1 MTDFS
6 NTSDEG
12 MRGNCTFV
20 KYLWMGTIACTA
32 AILTACSGAGDDP
45 TTKGGSAA
53 DKPNVV
59 LLFVDDLAWMD
70 VGFRSDFI
78 DTPNIDKLKTQSVSF
93 ERAYVP
99 APVCSPSRVGLITG
113 QHPAKHDF
121 FRHVGADG
129 KENYSK
135 MGVPKFEYHM
145 LKTDPAQMPSRNWL
159 PLEAV
164 TVAERIKDAGYRT
177 AFVGKWHIGHE
188 PYHPIHQG
196 FDEQH
201 GVTNFGGPNA
211 GYYPPYW
218 RARPDTYKGTPKDKF
233 LTERLTDDA
242 VKIITDSKGAGDPL
256 FLSLWY
262 YGVHKP
268 ISGNKKLM
276 QKYLDRGI
284 ALEDAEYASMVES
297 VDQSVGRIQDAIAAA
312 DMADNTIIVFTSD
325 QGGFYPRAPLRGKKQ
340 DGEALFEGGARVPL
354 FVKWPGKAPAGKE
367 VKTAV
372 SVLDVAPTILT
383 PADADLKG
391 LDGTDLMSRL
401 DMPNA
406 PGDPVI
412 MYRHYEDRYAAVVYD
427 GWKLIAKVSGNHELY
442 EIEADIGETD
452 NVYAQNPKKSATLLA
467 ILEDWKTKNNI
478 KRFKK

>member
-1 MTDFS
+1 MADFS
-6 NTSDEG
+6 NISDKG
-12 MRGNCTFV
+12 LRCNRALPA
-20 KYLWMGTIACTA
+20 YLRTGAIAFTA
-32 AILTACSGAGDDP
+32 AALTACGGAGDDGAA
-45 TTKGGSAA
+45 KAISAK

-59 LLFVDDLAWMD
+59 ILFVDDLAWMD

-78 DTPNIDKLKTQSVSF
+78 ETPNIDKLKTQSVSF

-99 APVCSPSRVGLITG
+99 APVCSPSRVGMITG
-113 QHPAKHDF
+113 QHPAKHEF

-129 KENYSK
+129 KQNYSK
-135 MGVPKFEYHM
+135 MGVPKFEYHI

-164 TVAERIKDAGYRT
+164 TVAERIKGAGYRT

-188 PYHPIHQG
+188 PYYPIHQG

-218 RARPDTYKGTPKDKF
+218 RARPDTYKGTPKNKF

-242 VKIITDSKGAGDPL
+242 VKIIADSAGAEDPL

-268 ISGNKKLM
+268 IRGNKKLM

-284 ALEDAEYASMVES
+284 EKQQAEYASMVES
-297 VDQSVGRIQDAIAAA
+297 VDQSVGRVQDALAAA
-312 DMADNTIIVFTSD
+312 GMTDNTMIVFTSD
-325 QGGFYPRAPLRGKKQ
+325 QGGFFPRAPLRGKKN

-354 FVKWPGKAPAGKE
+354 FVKWPGKVPAGKE
-367 VKTAV
+367 INTAV
-372 SVLDVAPTILT
+372 SVLDVAPTVLT
-383 PADADLKG
+383 PAGADLKG
-391 LDGTDLMSRL
+391 LDGTNLMTRL
-401 DMPNA
+401 KTPDA
-406 PGDPVI
+406 AGDPVI
-412 MYRHYEDRYAAVVYD
+412 MYRHYEDRYAAVIHD
-427 GWKLIAKVSGNHELY
+427 GWKLIAKVSGDHELY
-442 EIEADIGETD
+442 EIEADIGEID
-452 NVYAQNPKKSATLLA
+452 NVYAQNPKKSAALLA

-478 KRFKK
+478 KRFEK